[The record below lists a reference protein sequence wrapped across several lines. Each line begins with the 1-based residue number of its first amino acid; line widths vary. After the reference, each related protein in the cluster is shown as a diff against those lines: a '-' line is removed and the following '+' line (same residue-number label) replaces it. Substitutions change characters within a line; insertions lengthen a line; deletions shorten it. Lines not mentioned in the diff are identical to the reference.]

1 MKVNLYLEIPRNL
14 RISKP
19 SGRGRRTITTTTFYF
34 KKTEELDRT
43 EIQIGLKWRLVPN
56 EKWLAVIDQVIV
68 EGNDEL
74 NVLLKATNG
83 ISETDFEF
91 FRSAHWKSVD
101 PATLTNIG
109 F

>member
-1 MKVNLYLEIPRNL
+1 MKVNLYLEIPRGL
-14 RISKP
+14 RIREP
-19 SGRGRRTITTTTFYF
+19 SGHGSRSINTTTFYF
-34 KKTEELDRT
+34 QKTEDLDRV
-43 EIQIGLKWRLVPN
+43 EIQIGLKWRLVPG

-74 NVLLKATNG
+74 NVLLKAKNA

-91 FRSAHWKSVD
+91 FHCACWKSVD